1 MQPMDKQSFSTN
13 KTEVIINL
21 QRKGFK
27 LTKVR
32 TRLVELFM
40 QSSQPLSIPEVVLQL
55 HKENL
60 PVNKTTI
67 YREIEFLLQ
76 QNLLR
81 TVDLRER
88 GKRYEYEDLRH
99 HHHLICINCKKME
112 DFESENDLEETEKM
126 ILKKHNFSVLQH
138 SLEFYGLCKDCR

>member
-1 MQPMDKQSFSTN
+1 MK
-13 KTEVIINL
+13 KTEILVSL

-32 TRLVELFM
+32 TRLIELFM

-55 HKENL
+55 HRENL
-60 PVNKTTI
+60 LVNKTTI
-67 YREIEFLLQ
+67 YREVEFLLQ

-88 GKRYEYEDLRH
+88 GKRYEYEDNSH
-99 HHHLICINCKKME
+99 HHHLICINCKKIE
-112 DFESENDLEETEKM
+112 DFESENDLKEVEKL
-126 ILKKHNFSVLQH
+126 IKKKHNFSVLQH
-138 SLEFYGLCKDCR
+138 SLEFYGLCKNCC

>member
-1 MQPMDKQSFSTN
+1 MQPMDK
-13 KTEVIINL
+13 TEVLINL

-32 TRLVELFM
+32 SRLIELFI
-40 QSSQPLSIPEVVLQL
+40 QSAQPLSVPEVLETL
-55 HKENL
+55 HSEGL
-60 PVNKTTI
+60 FVNKTTI
-67 YREIEFLLQ
+67 YREVEFLIQ

-88 GKRYEYEDLRH
+88 GKRFEYEDNSH

-112 DFESENDLEETEKM
+112 DFESENDLQEVEIRIK
-126 ILKKHNFSVLQH
+126 KKHNFTVLQH
-138 SLEFYGLCKDCR
+138 SLEFYGLCTKCC